1 MREIELLS
9 PAKSYDA
16 ARAAVD
22 HGADALYMGGVRF
35 GARVGACN
43 SLEDMA
49 RAVEYAHQYGVRL
62 YATMNTLIFEEEL
75 AEAEAVARDI
85 VAAGV
90 DALIVQD
97 MAFARMGLGVELH
110 ASTQMCNAT
119 AEGVRFLSDLG
130 FRRVVMERNLS
141 LERLS
146 QIREAVPE
154 VDMEVFVHG
163 AICVGYSGACLLS
176 RSMSPLRSGNRG
188 GCSQP
193 CRVSYDLV
201 DGAGRRLM
209 EGRHLLSVKDL
220 NLSGRIGE
228 LLDIGVSSFKIEGRL
243 KDLSYTKN
251 IVSHYRRSLD
261 EAMAERG
268 GFKRSSQ
275 GRSKIEFTP
284 NPAKSFSR
292 GETIYMLDGQ
302 QRGVASFDT
311 PKSMGEFVGRVKA
324 IRGEQIEVSL
334 QRGVTFA
341 TGDGVCYVS
350 GGRLEGSNINRIDG
364 GDRSEGLCRITLSR
378 KGDLKIGVELYRNF
392 DRSFEAAVDSSRTR
406 RVISTVGALRSC
418 CSIQNSSTIEV
429 EYRDESGCVASASME
444 GTFEQ
449 AKSRDKMEQ
458 TIRVQLSKCGETI
471 FEATE
476 IDLSGWGGEFIAVSQ
491 LAALRREALERLRL
505 NREEFLKE
513 LNEVR
518 KEIFRENREAIYPAT
533 EAATTNSLAE
543 KLYREHGA
551 QRLVLSDELRTD
563 YTGVEVL
570 KSNYCIRNEMGECLR
585 RGSKLK
591 EELYL
596 ERGEHRFH
604 LKFDCQRCEMRLI
617 KVLYDDK

>member
-1 MREIELLS
+1 MRENTSMRDVELLS

-85 VAAGV
+85 VATGV

-119 AEGVRFLSDLG
+119 VEGVRFLSDLG

-228 LLDIGVSSFKIEGRL
+228 LLDMGVSSFKIEGRL

-275 GRSKIEFTP
+275 GRSKIEIEP
-284 NPAKSFSR
+284 NPSKSFSR

-311 PKSMGEFVGRVKA
+311 PKSMGEFIGRVKV

-334 QRGVTFA
+334 QRDVTLA
-341 TGDGVCYVS
+341 TGDGICYVS
-350 GGRLEGSNINRIDG
+350 GGRLEGGNINRIDG
-364 GDRSEGLCRITLSR
+364 ECRITLSR
-378 KGDLKIGVELYRNF
+378 KGDLRVGVELHRNF
-392 DRSFEAAVDSSRTR
+392 DRTFEAAVDSSRTR
-406 RVISTVGALRSC
+406 RVISVVGAFQSD
-418 CSIQNSSTIEV
+418 SSTIQV
-429 EYRDESGCVASASME
+429 EYRDESGCVASASMD
-444 GTFEQ
+444 GVFEQ
-449 AKSRDKMEQ
+449 AKNQDKMEQ

-476 IDLSGWGGEFIAVSQ
+476 IDLSSWGGEFIAVSQ
-491 LAALRREALERLRL
+491 LAALRREALEGLRL
-505 NREEFLKE
+505 NRAEFLKE
-513 LNEVR
+513 QNKTK

-533 EAATTNSLAE
+533 EASTTNSLAE

-551 QRLVLSDELRTD
+551 KRLVLSDELRTD

-617 KVLYDDK
+617 KVL